1 MHKQSFHNRKVEQL
15 RALKC
20 MMWIKKSLHIIIL
33 GPLCK
38 GRPVLAPVACTLH
51 LILQTTN
58 TLVKVKKENFQAES
72 QLANALEDLE
82 DTQETLGQQVVFT
95 DSWQGRFDELAIL
108 AEAAGVDK
116 VQVCNI
122 RNRSFVAGTKCAQN
136 YE

>member
-1 MHKQSFHNRKVEQL
+1 MQREAGASSSS
-15 RALKC
+15 
-20 MMWIKKSLHIIIL
+20 M
-33 GPLCK
+33 
-38 GRPVLAPVACTLH
+38 H

-116 VQVCNI
+116 VQVNNI

-136 YE
+136 YEWSCAAYDWAYQSLGWKK

>member
-1 MHKQSFHNRKVEQL
+1 M
-15 RALKC
+15 
-20 MMWIKKSLHIIIL
+20 
-33 GPLCK
+33 
-38 GRPVLAPVACTLH
+38 H

-95 DSWQGRFDELAIL
+95 DSWQGQFDELAIL